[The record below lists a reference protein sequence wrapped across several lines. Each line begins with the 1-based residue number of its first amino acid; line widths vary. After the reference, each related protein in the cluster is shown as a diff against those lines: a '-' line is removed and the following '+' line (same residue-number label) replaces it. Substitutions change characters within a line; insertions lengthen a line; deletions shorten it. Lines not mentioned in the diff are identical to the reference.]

1 MEKKLALHQVKFSPS
16 SIFTKE
22 DVLKLIKSIDESSI
36 NIYQMEPVKEVPMTS
51 LFDYLGRA
59 AGAELG
65 GQVYATAK
73 RLKETVE
80 SRVVQ
85 TKYYTGQVMVYR
97 KAFLEDYFQNKQK

>member
-16 SIFTKE
+16 SIFAKE
-22 DVLKLIKSIDESSI
+22 DVLKIIRSIDENPI
-36 NIYQMEPVKEVPMTS
+36 KIYQMEPVKEVPMTS

-73 RLKETVE
+73 RLKEAVE
-80 SRVVQ
+80 SRIVE
-85 TKYYTGQVMVYR
+85 TKNYTGQVMVYR
-97 KAFLEDYFQNKQK
+97 KAFLEEYFQNKQK